1 MDLFPISSLD
11 FNVPSRLSFDFINVS
26 LFIIRLRRKLLMICF
41 SACLFLIV
49 HTKLCTIFL
58 FNYMIYIDFF
68 LKKKRPQVLMCN
80 HINSNSKDDNNNNND
95 NNRLITKTAMIA

>member
-49 HTKLCTIFL
+49 HTKLCTIIL
-58 FNYMIYIDFF
+58 VNYMIYID
-68 LKKKRPQVLMCN
+68 LKKRPEVLMCN
-80 HINSNSKDDNNNNND
+80 HINSNSKDDNNNND